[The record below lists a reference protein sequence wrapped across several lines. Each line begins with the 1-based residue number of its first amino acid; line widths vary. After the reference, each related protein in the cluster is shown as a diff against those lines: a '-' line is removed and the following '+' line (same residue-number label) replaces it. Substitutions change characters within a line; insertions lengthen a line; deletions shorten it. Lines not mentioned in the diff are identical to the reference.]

1 MNMLG
6 SDAFLRL
13 LTLNNIDT
21 IFGNPGTTEL
31 PLVDALSSSTQIR
44 YILALQEA
52 VVLAMADGYAQASGD
67 IAVVNLHAA
76 PGLGNALGMLYNA
89 QRTGT
94 PLLVTAG
101 QHDQCF
107 TLTEP
112 VLWGDLPRI
121 ARPFVKWSGEVTRAE
136 DLPRAVHRAC
146 KIAMTP
152 PRGPVFLSIPVDV
165 LTSMADIDL
174 GQPTRIAPGIRGDR
188 AALEAAAAALAGSEK
203 PVLIAGDAVSQSDA
217 LDEMVA
223 LAELIGAPV
232 YLEGAQNTVTYPS
245 THPLYRGTLG
255 RISPEINKVLST
267 HDVMF
272 SVGGDL
278 FTLSLPSSVEPVP
291 AGLKVIH
298 LDNDPWELGKNF
310 PTDLAILGDAKASLP
325 ELCEIIE
332 QRMSDSDRAR
342 AKARREALEAEQA
355 TARPRIVTEGAT
367 SPESGKLLPGPVM
380 STIAACL
387 PADVMVVEES
397 LSSRGKIRELL
408 RSEDVAGF
416 FGMRGGGIGWGM
428 AAAVGVKLAHP
439 ERPMVALVGDGSAL
453 YSYQALWTAA
463 NQKLGGTVFII
474 LNNSSYRI
482 LKQRTR
488 AQRAPEDKG
497 NPFLAMDLDQPA
509 VDYVSLSKSFGIEA
523 RIVTEIT
530 EIPSAIEWGLAANA
544 PVLIDIKLDR
554 AV

>member
-1 MNMLG
+1 MLG
-6 SDAFLRL
+6 SQAFLSILRQ
-13 LTLNNIDT
+13 NNVDT

-31 PLVDALSSSTQIR
+31 PLVDALASDHQIR
-44 YILALQEA
+44 YVLALQEA
-52 VVLAMADGYAQASGD
+52 VVLAMADGYAQASSD
-67 IAVVNLHAA
+67 LAVVNLHAA

-89 QRTGT
+89 QKSGS
-94 PLLVTAG
+94 PILVTAG
-101 QHDQCF
+101 QHDQSL

-121 ARPFVKWSGEVTRAE
+121 ARPFVKWSGEVNRVE

-165 LTSMADIDL
+165 LTSRCEVDL
-174 GQPTRIAPGIRGDR
+174 GKPTRIAPALRGDR
-188 AALEAAAAALAGSEK
+188 AALEAAAERLAAAHQ
-203 PVLIAGDAVSQSDA
+203 PILIAGDAVSQSDA
-217 LDEMVA
+217 LAEMTQ
-223 LAELIGAPV
+223 LAELLGAPV
-232 YLEGAQNTVTYPS
+232 YLEGAQNTVTFPS
-245 THPLYRGTLG
+245 THPLFRGTLG
-255 RISPEINKVLST
+255 RISPDVRKVLEQ
-267 HDVMF
+267 HDVLF

-278 FTLSLPSSVEPVP
+278 FTLSLPSAVEPVP
-291 AGLKVIH
+291 PELIIIH

-325 ELCEIIE
+325 ELCAMIDA
-332 QRMSDSDRAR
+332 RMSDDDRAR
-342 AKARREALEAEQA
+342 AVARRATLEAA
-355 TARPRIVTEGAT
+355 PVTTRARVVTENAT
-367 SPESGKLLPGPVM
+367 SPESGRLLPGPVM
-380 STIAACL
+380 STIAALL
-387 PADVMVVEES
+387 PHDVMVVEES

-408 RSEDVAGF
+408 SSHDVNGF

-439 ERPMVALVGDGSAL
+439 QRPVVALVGDGSAL

-463 NQKLGGTVFII
+463 NRKLSGLVYVI

-488 AQRAPEDKG
+488 AQREPAHKADPY
-497 NPFLAMDLDQPA
+497 LAMDLDDPA
-509 VDYVSLSKSFGIEA
+509 VDYVSLSRSFGVDA
-523 RIVTEIT
+523 RVVTEISQ
-530 EIPSAIEWGLAANA
+530 IKPAIEWGLSADA
-544 PVLIDIKLDR
+544 PVLIDIRLDR